1 MKGEK
6 GVSPVIATMVL
17 IAVTVVAAAAV
28 IAYIATMG
36 APPAAQPTVL
46 APELYDNTGEN
57 DYLLVRHRGGSDVSI
72 TDIVLKVDV
81 DNGDT
86 LSILGSAF
94 NRTGDIVDNILS
106 AGETTSIYQLTG
118 APNDF
123 DEGELYR
130 VAISHTPSLTV
141 LYDTKVRAKAA

>member
-17 IAVTVVAAAAV
+17 IAVTVIAAAAV

-36 APPAAQPTVL
+36 APPAAQATVL
-46 APELYDNTGEN
+46 SPELYDNETEN
-57 DYLLVRHRGGSDVSI
+57 DYLLFRHKGGSDVFMK
-72 TDIVLKVDV
+72 DLVLKVTV

-86 LSILGSAF
+86 LTILGSDF
-94 NRTGDIVDNILS
+94 DNTGDISDGVLS

-141 LYDTKVRAKAA
+141 IFDTEVKAKAD